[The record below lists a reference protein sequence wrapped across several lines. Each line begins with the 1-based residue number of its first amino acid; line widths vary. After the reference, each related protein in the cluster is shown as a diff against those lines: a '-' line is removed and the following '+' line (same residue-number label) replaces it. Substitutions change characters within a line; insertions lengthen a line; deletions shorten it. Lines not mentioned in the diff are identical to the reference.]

1 MERGSTKFLKIFIFI
16 IGAAVLAFCIF
27 WLPWSADHALETN
40 PGLSYL
46 KYPVLIGLYS
56 TAVPF
61 FFALYKALKILGYI
75 DSREAFSQ
83 LSVSALKHIKY
94 SAAAIGILY
103 ASGTSG
109 LLLAVSEKHLQ
120 IAALGVLV
128 VLASAVVAVFAA
140 VLQKLLEEAISIK
153 SENDLTI

>member
-1 MERGSTKFLKIFIFI
+1 MKRGSTKFLKIFIFI
-16 IGAAVLAFCIF
+16 IGAAVLAFCIL
-27 WLPWSADHALETN
+27 WLPWSADQAVETN

-46 KYPVLIGLYS
+46 KYPVLIGLYA

-61 FFALYKALKILGYI
+61 FFALYKAFIILGYI
-75 DSREAFSQ
+75 DCHKAFSQ
-83 LSVSALKHIKY
+83 LSVSALKHIKC
-94 SAAAIGILY
+94 SAVAIGILY

-109 LLLAVSEKHLQ
+109 LLLALNEKHLQ
-120 IAALGVLV
+120 IAALGALI